1 MGCPV
6 CNCIFCASSADA
18 CCQQAIG
25 ISLCGLEP
33 NCLVIVQSVI
43 FLFFFLFWQMGFSF
57 FLFFHL
63 KEIPCTCQMYC
74 MKVITEPWRKY
85 LNDALVMCCSDNFS
99 FQSTTTTT
107 KKKDNKLLFYYENV
121 FMCLYSSFTYPRVLR
136 KCHPSSITKIFFS
149 CKQQNYKI
157 KLVTSCD
164 FTLNHILT
172 VVFFRLNLPFC
183 LPECQTGK

>member
-1 MGCPV
+1 MSCLQLHLL
-6 CNCIFCASSADA
+6 CLLCRR
-18 CCQQAIG
+18 CQQAIG